1 MNHEVLA
8 DTIQGKQEDID
19 YAVQSAKEAQVKWA
33 ALKPHVRA
41 RHMYAIARAVQKH
54 ARLIAVVEALDNGKP
69 IRETRD
75 ADIPLGKI
83 TFLKNIFK
91 FIKKLKF
98 MNTLSCSPLLSPCRM
113 GSTYGRRNARL
124 EGSWRSWCRCSME
137 LSPYVIDMESCTSFG
152 DGKYNCSQTSHLH
165 TIVSFALG

>member
-19 YAVQSAKEAQVKWA
+19 YAVKCAKEAQVKWA

-54 ARLIAVVEALDNGKP
+54 ARLISVVEALDNGKP

-83 TFLKNIFK
+83 
-91 FIKKLKF
+91 
-98 MNTLSCSPLLSPCRM
+98 LLLNQ
-113 GSTYGRRNARL
+113 G
-124 EGSWRSWCRCSME
+124 
-137 LSPYVIDMESCTSFG
+137 YVDF
-152 DGKYNCSQTSHLH
+152 
-165 TIVSFALG
+165 